1 MGQREKSQIEIMLED
16 EIEKIKKELKDFKR
30 LSNYNRSSSKGQLDD
45 LKRLEEIKKEL
56 SFLESLLFDFK
67 SLEDN
72 RVFEESETYDEF
84 LMKYVLR
91 NLDPKMS
98 DRLVR
103 CINSDKEK
111 LRREKEKKLEERRDK
126 KIKAIIERNTTSDV
140 KRFYYSGFTSYIKGK
155 FDQSKKN
162 NAIKSYNS
170 DKYRMIISWIENNFV
185 SRYALNVSGKTYYC
199 LKTGGGKVIRHN
211 QSYQYY
217 DKYEQDK
224 IKSRTLYK
232 DEIEKCE
239 ELLQYSSLSNDEK
252 KKIQKYLD
260 LLKEGALLFQLTEL
274 MREMGINEH
283 FTDTIKERGQIRNE
297 LVQKLKNVK
306 LDIANMQKSIN
317 IDVLYKNRKE
327 EIENKKAETKK
338 AEKEKEESEKPYVD
352 ESILISNNKWE
363 KEYIERYIERE
374 LGRKLTIDDTYSE
387 QYHVASRKAKE
398 ELSYYLDSLDKELKK
413 YFVTYLEKEL
423 AKFILENYK
432 ISDQKEIDFIVR
444 DAMLSPEERYIRDM
458 IEAKKLPLGT
468 RTEELTSK
476 DYELI
481 EKHKDRFFDDEC
493 DKKIKELKEK
503 IKKINS
509 ISFTSIYR
517 IEDVEGM
524 VNQARSEDNSFELAR
539 SHFKR

>member
-1 MGQREKSQIEIMLED
+1 MEQREKSQIEIMLEE
-16 EIEKIKKELKDFKR
+16 EIEKIKNELSDYEH
-30 LSNYNRSSSKGQLDD
+30 LSLNGMGSSKDQFNEYKYLQE
-45 LKRLEEIKKEL
+45 LKKEL
-56 SFLESLLFDFK
+56 NFLESLLFDFK

-72 RVFEESETYDEF
+72 IVFGESETYDEF
-84 LMKYVLR
+84 LMNYVLR
-91 NLDPKMS
+91 NLDPKMF
-98 DRLVR
+98 DRLVQ
-103 CINSDKEK
+103 CIRSDRERLRKEE
-111 LRREKEKKLEERRDK
+111 EKNLVEIRDK
-126 KIKAIIERNTTSDV
+126 RIKAIAEINTTSNIQRHRY
-140 KRFYYSGFTSYIKGK
+140 KGFIPYIKGK
-155 FDQSKKN
+155 VNQSSKN
-162 NAIKSYNS
+162 NRIKSNNS
-170 DKYRMIISWIENNFV
+170 DKYGRIINWIKNNFV
-185 SRYALNVSGKTYYC
+185 SRYSRLSGKTYYC
-199 LKTGGGKVIRHN
+199 SKTDEGKTKSHN
-211 QSYQYY
+211 LDYQYY

-239 ELLQYSSLSNDEK
+239 ELLQYSSLSNDER

-283 FTDTIKERGQIRNE
+283 FTDTIKEKGQIRNE

-352 ESILISNNKWE
+352 ESILISNNKWK
-363 KEYIERYIERE
+363 KEYIERYIEKE
-374 LGRKLTIDDTYSE
+374 FGRKLTIDDIYSE
-387 QYHVASRKAKE
+387 QYHVASHKAKE
-398 ELSYYLDSLDKELKK
+398 ALSHYLDSLDKELKN